1 MMLENWGIGELV
13 VVLKKNT
20 PRPVG
25 SVGYG
30 TGGKKIVF
38 LPAVD
43 LKPATFSLWAQFLLG
58 ITEGESRS
66 SVRTLSCHTPCCGF
80 PRGFAALVPKTI
92 S

>member
-13 VVLKKNT
+13 VVLEKNT
-20 PRPVG
+20 PRSVG

-43 LKPATFSLWAQFLLG
+43 LKPVTFPLWAQFLLG
-58 ITEGESRS
+58 IIEGESRS
-66 SVRTLSCHTPCCGF
+66 SVRTLSSHTLCCGF